1 MTGEVREIIVD
12 ALKDNNFKVQ
22 YAGDL
27 SNFIKQLDKKLYIQ
41 IYK

>member
-12 ALKDNNFKVQ
+12 ALKDNNFTVR